1 MNHLRVRSCGAGQMA
16 LWTSG
21 FVVLTLVV
29 NAPLVPWLLRM
40 TGVAESGVVKRRMR
54 AKAARALV
62 HYTHSA
68 IDDLKQDEDEMLRGA
83 RFEITSRAPGAPA
96 RRCLHPLQQ
105 YECGQW
111 QSMT

>member
-1 MNHLRVRSCGAGQMA
+1 MA

-83 RFEITSRAPGAPA
+83 WCEVTSQAPA
-96 RRCLHPLQQ
+96 APAC
-105 YECGQW
+105 
-111 QSMT
+111 